1 MLSKNKSKNIKN
13 KSSVCYIYYMK
24 IVNGVLTFNS
34 HEEFAEKAYN
44 ISSIKNYVF
53 DKIKTAFELDIEHV
67 YLFKIKSESSY
78 FIVKVKKCEWLSA
91 LEKCQE
97 FFLKNED
104 YKRCEE
110 CFKLM
115 CSLKEKAS

>member
-13 KSSVCYIYYMK
+13 KSVDCYIYFMK
-24 IVNGVLTFNS
+24 IMNGVLTFNS
-34 HEEFAEKAYN
+34 HEDFVKNAYN
-44 ISSIKNYVF
+44 ISTIKNYVF
-53 DKIKTAFELDIEHV
+53 DKIKTAFELDIEQV

-78 FIVKVKKCEWLSA
+78 FVVKVKKHEWLSA

-97 FFLKNED
+97 FFIKNED

-110 CFKLM
+110 CFKLI
-115 CSLKEKAS
+115 CSLKEKS